1 MEKQEE
7 TRYVKRTQ
15 KDYSMSFKLQIVQ
28 EIERGQLTVTEST
41 KTYGIQNRT
50 TVVNWLKKFG
60 NFDWENQTPFTM
72 SKSPEQKI
80 MELEAKVKLLEKQK
94 SFLERQAFVADKKAI
109 IFDMMIDIAEEEYKI
124 DIRKN
129 SPPEQS
135 TILNTKNSKQ

>member
-1 MEKQEE
+1 MEKHEE

-15 KDYSMSFKLQIVQ
+15 KDYSMSFKLQVVQ
-28 EIERGQLTVTEST
+28 EIERGQLTVTEAA
-41 KTYGIQNRT
+41 KKYGIQNRT
-50 TVVNWLKKFG
+50 TVVQWLRKFG
-60 NFDWENQTPFTM
+60 NFDWENKTPFTM

>member
-1 MEKQEE
+1 MEKHEE

-15 KDYSMSFKLQIVQ
+15 KDYSMSFKLQLVQ
-28 EIERGQLTVTEST
+28 EIERGQLTVTEAA
-41 KTYGIQNRT
+41 KKYGIQNRT
-50 TVVNWLKKFG
+50 TVVQWLRKFG
-60 NFDWENQTPFTM
+60 NFDWENKTPFTM

>member
-1 MEKQEE
+1 MEKHEE

-15 KDYSMSFKLQIVQ
+15 KDYSMSFKLQLVQ
-28 EIERGQLTVTEST
+28 EIERGQLTVTEAA
-41 KTYGIQNRT
+41 KKYGIQNRT
-50 TVVNWLKKFG
+50 TIVQWLRKFG
-60 NFDWENQTPFTM
+60 NFDWENKTPFTM

-129 SPPEQS
+129 APPEQS

>member
-1 MEKQEE
+1 MEKHEE

-41 KTYGIQNRT
+41 KTYGIQNRS
-50 TVVNWLKKFG
+50 TVVKWLRKFG

-94 SFLERQAFVADKKAI
+94 SFLER
-109 IFDMMIDIAEEEYKI
+109 
-124 DIRKN
+124 
-129 SPPEQS
+129 
-135 TILNTKNSKQ
+135 

>member
-1 MEKQEE
+1 MEKHEE

-15 KDYSMSFKLQIVQ
+15 KDYSMSFKLQLVQ
-28 EIERGQLTVTEST
+28 EIERGQLTVTEAA
-41 KTYGIQNRT
+41 KKYGIQNRT
-50 TVVNWLKKFG
+50 TVVQWLRKFG
-60 NFDWENQTPFTM
+60 NFDWENKTPFNM